1 MRLEGSIS
9 EFQNGMFYAVLA
21 YVKGYNGV
29 DGYIV
34 ASMIR
39 SEFREDGLSIDGG
52 WFSSGEAI
60 FKSVDKRFLL
70 SGESD
75 QLPVYRVKRNGEL
88 SLKSQGIRR
97 VFTVGN
103 NLESM
108 LVTVIDAVG
117 VLTVECVNLAKLS
130 EGCDRVAFFG
140 GDEPNSRELAG
151 ALKNKLGEVRRVYG
165 DKEWE
170 LAIARN
176 AVTKE
181 DCGKLKPLGLDNCLV
196 GFNRCV
202 TGVCRVLDRV
212 DYITISVDSIVDA
225 GVRVLD
231 LSRCTLLKGFRLT
244 GRGKNNESVT
254 IIFNEKL
261 NARVSSVI
269 KVTDANIRFVG
280 LNYVCDLEASDSCI
294 EGLSEITFNDPRNF
308 DSDFCCLSLCDC
320 TGFESLRVNV
330 GDSAFNLES
339 SITIVGID
347 AKEIAIKMYEKKTE
361 AEYFKIVRCA
371 ELESLTIDGAGEWYL
386 SDLITK
392 IRLLPK
398 LKRASFDFKLFNINL
413 PNNERDAVLN
423 LSLGST
429 VLESLRICADY
440 SMDEYSMSP
449 EIWCDSR
456 VKLDLPSEL
465 LGCITVKEFMEEE
478 KFLLA
483 FTCITSAL
491 KRNGDEI
498 ILDLLA
504 IRDWDSWDYDG
515 WDVVKRSFSLYPEYT
530 RVNGELAIHIPK
542 GIVSLVEGD
551 SVWAWKHGTG
561 CRVYLGDER
570 LDKEW

>member
-1 MRLEGSIS
+1 MRLEGSNP
-9 EFQNGMFYAVLA
+9 EFQRGMFYAVLA

-39 SEFREDGLSIDGG
+39 SKFREEGFSIDSG
-52 WFSSGEAI
+52 WFSAGEAI

-70 SGESD
+70 FGESD

-88 SLKSQGIRR
+88 SLKSQGICR
-97 VFTVGN
+97 VFTIGN

-108 LVTVIDAVG
+108 LVTVIDAIG
-117 VLTVECVNLAKLS
+117 VLRVERVNLAKLS

-151 ALKNKLGEVRRVYG
+151 ALKNKLGEVRSVYG

-170 LAIARN
+170 LALARN

-181 DCGKLKPLGLDNCLV
+181 DCGKLKPLGLDTCLV

-202 TGVCRVLDRV
+202 TGVCLVLDRV

-308 DSDFCCLSLCDC
+308 DLDFCCLSVCDC

-347 AKEIAIKMYEKKTE
+347 AK
-361 AEYFKIVRCA
+361 
-371 ELESLTIDGAGEWYL
+371 
-386 SDLITK
+386 
-392 IRLLPK
+392 
-398 LKRASFDFKLFNINL
+398 
-413 PNNERDAVLN
+413 
-423 LSLGST
+423 
-429 VLESLRICADY
+429 
-440 SMDEYSMSP
+440 
-449 EIWCDSR
+449 
-456 VKLDLPSEL
+456 
-465 LGCITVKEFMEEE
+465 
-478 KFLLA
+478 
-483 FTCITSAL
+483 
-491 KRNGDEI
+491 
-498 ILDLLA
+498 
-504 IRDWDSWDYDG
+504 
-515 WDVVKRSFSLYPEYT
+515 
-530 RVNGELAIHIPK
+530 
-542 GIVSLVEGD
+542 
-551 SVWAWKHGTG
+551 
-561 CRVYLGDER
+561 
-570 LDKEW
+570 